1 MWREARGIE
10 LQYRRHASLLA
21 MPAIRMEHQA
31 FKKEVLEKMIVTD
44 KMGVHLEQSNAS
56 DLLVAR
62 AAWVSN
68 YGEDARQKDGDRIEG
83 LITFLYKNKHMSPF
97 EHGDFTFFI
106 DVPIFVARE
115 FMRHR
120 TFRFNEVSGRY
131 SKLSPKFYVPNES
144 RPVLQQ
150 GKIGSYSFTNGT
162 SNQYE
167 LMKDEH
173 TDAYDTAWA
182 CYEQMIEAGIANEVA
197 RNVLPVGIYT
207 QFYAS
212 VSPRNLMHFLG
223 LRNAPEALEEI
234 RVVAEAM
241 ELILEA
247 QMPITY
253 SAYKENQ

>member
-1 MWREARGIE
+1 
-10 LQYRRHASLLA
+10 
-21 MPAIRMEHQA
+21 
-31 FKKEVLEKMIVTD
+31 
-44 KMGVHLEQSNAS
+44 MGVHLEQSNAS

-68 YGEDARQKDGDRIEG
+68 YGKDAREKDEERMRG
-83 LITFLYKNKHMSPF
+83 LIRYLMRNRHMSPF

-106 DVPIFVARE
+106 DCPIFVARE

-131 SKLSPKFYVPNES
+131 KELEPKFYLPSEA
-144 RPVLQQ
+144 RPLVQQ
-150 GKIGSYSFTNGT
+150 GKVGNYTFTAGNKKQKQSVNKWMKLSY
-162 SNQYE
+162 
-167 LMKDEH
+167 KV
-173 TDAYDTAWA
+173 AWYGYKA
-182 CYEQMIEAGIANEVA
+182 MIKCGVANEVA

-212 VSPRNLMHFLG
+212 VNPRNLMHFLS
-223 LRNAPEALEEI
+223 LRNDPTALEEI

-247 QMPITY
+247 QMPETY
-253 SAYKENQ
+253 SAYKTMGAP